1 MTWTEIIATHRVRP
15 GRVIGRGRVVHRDG
29 ELVFQEASLS
39 DPQGAV
45 IATATARVIQW
56 AQARSAA

>member
-29 ELVFQEASLS
+29 ELVFLEASLS

-45 IATATARVIQW
+45 IATATARVIQL